1 VAIQIGKDL
10 QGGKITIHHM
20 KTKLK
25 KKYNEA
31 IELLRRWSDA
41 DVPDNIWCQPGE
53 DYMLPLDTQIFL
65 KDVEEDEKQLHK

>member
-1 VAIQIGKDL
+1 VIQIGQNL

-31 IELLRRWSDA
+31 IELLKRWHDA
-41 DVPDNIWCQPGE
+41 DIPDDTWCQPGE

-65 KDVEEDEKQLHK
+65 ADLEENKKKG